1 MNLSSFY
8 KQVSQDHANAIK
20 VLRDNNQLPNYRDY
34 KRIKAISSNGITV
47 VLMSNLG
54 NVRVETRYH
63 IKDKNKRAESQF
75 FLFNNLIA
83 TMKTQRSLYSWI
95 YKFNV
100 HILGSDWLSRTT
112 FKHLNMLFDTY
123 EVTTSGKRAIGSTL
137 RAYTRK
143 FVGYL
148 GTQELDEY
156 GVYEAMYY

>member
-1 MNLSSFY
+1 
-8 KQVSQDHANAIK
+8 
-20 VLRDNNQLPNYRDY
+20 
-34 KRIKAISSNGITV
+34 
-47 VLMSNLG
+47 
-54 NVRVETRYH
+54 
-63 IKDKNKRAESQF
+63 
-75 FLFNNLIA
+75 
-83 TMKTQRSLYSWI
+83 MKTQRSLYSWI

-156 GVYEAMYY
+156 GVYEAMYYWLNKKNF